1 MIILQLSSCCYSYS
15 VVVVLVLLLCQLVG
29 GGVPVSVVTS
39 DTVDVMI
46 GSNMLSVI
54 ALS

>member
-1 MIILQLSSCCYSYS
+1 MQLSSCCCSYS
-15 VVVVLVLLLCQLVG
+15 VVVVVLFLLLLQLVG